1 MPENTENIS
10 RGTSVNV
17 QSIKDKLKNVAKV
30 NSRLYQE
37 LLTVFALE
45 RSLYRIGKSKYR
57 ENFTLKGGIFLY
69 ALYDKEYPRST
80 SDIDLRADKISG
92 TQESLLSIFSE
103 IGLAWKHKV
112 TGVN

>member
-1 MPENTENIS
+1 MPENSENIS

-17 QSIKDKLKNVAKV
+17 QSIKDKLKNVAKA

-57 ENFTLKGGIFLY
+57 ENFTLKGGIFSV
-69 ALYDKEYPRST
+69 RS
-80 SDIDLRADKISG
+80 LRQGISSFYLG
-92 TQESLLSIFSE
+92 FAVIPL
-103 IGLAWKHKV
+103 
-112 TGVN
+112 NRC